1 MKEHTRSL
9 LGQSQRHPTRR
20 KSKRCAHLATLEPR
34 PAPLPFVGVK
44 QGGPPAPEAI
54 VSGVLV
60 LGFAKKTHLRFHC
73 DSKKS
78 IRFCRKKLVSCRS
91 RAPGRGPAW
100 RSLLAAAGGM
110 EAFQTVARKTG
121 APGSRG
127 LGGHERARGGTLRL
141 EAGGL
146 RASKGG
152 GPPAQQPLGEG
163 AGHAVAGRR
172 LLGARCCSPWAAA
185 VPRPV
190 LLRPK
195 P

>member
-54 VSGVLV
+54 VLGVLV
-60 LGFAKKTHLRFHC
+60 LGFSKKTHLRFHC

-91 RAPGRGPAW
+91 PGTWARPGLAQFTGGCGWDGGLSDSRRKDRRSGKPRAW
-100 RSLLAAAGGM
+100 R
-110 EAFQTVARKTG
+110 ARKGTG
-121 APGSRG
+121 RDPWVG
-127 LGGHERARGGTLRL
+127 
-141 EAGGL
+141 
-146 RASKGG
+146 
-152 GPPAQQPLGEG
+152 
-163 AGHAVAGRR
+163 GRR
-172 LLGARCCSPWAAA
+172 AASI
-185 VPRPV
+185 
-190 LLRPK
+190 
-195 P
+195 